1 MMMKRGKKRNEGKIV
16 CDDNDERLCCS
27 CHTRLILDDAR
38 KRKKVSYT
46 KLLHETS
53 AGKEVSW
60 RTGEVKS
67 EEYWMS
73 PRLSIWCSFSRQQMK
88 KKTAHRRWQC
98 LLLVPSFQTFKR
110 WISRLFRV
118 EKTTQERERER
129 HFNTKEKK
137 ALLFIKDDSFFALR
151 RELLSKWKR
160 IQWNTHVT
168 HVWVSWEDRLLCG
181 SRCHH
186 CLQVSVSCC
195 TREEQ
200 TPNTPEEDSLE
211 LQQNFST
218 EFSPRVVSYFLPFSS
233 SRRFLRLFSAN
244 RLIQQSSPGCCILV
258 FSCYHENNIEC
269 NCKDEADGRW
279 QSMMTKEKN
288 WEMLIKRDD
297 GEASIS
303 KRLMHLLFIS
313 LLRD

>member
-73 PRLSIWCSFSRQQMK
+73 PRLSMWCSFSRQQM

-110 WISRLFRV
+110 WISMLFRV
-118 EKTTQERERER
+118 EKTTQERERD
-129 HFNTKEKK
+129 TSTLKK
-137 ALLFIKDDSFFALR
+137 RKRYFSLKMIAFSLLD
-151 RELLSKWKR
+151 E
-160 IQWNTHVT
+160 
-168 HVWVSWEDRLLCG
+168 
-181 SRCHH
+181 
-186 CLQVSVSCC
+186 SCC
-195 TREEQ
+195 RSERGYNETHTWHMCECRERTDCFVVITACKSQLVAVPEKSRLQ
-200 TPNTPEEDSLE
+200 T
-211 LQQNFST
+211 LQKKT
-218 EFSPRVVSYFLPFSS
+218 L
-233 SRRFLRLFSAN
+233 
-244 RLIQQSSPGCCILV
+244 
-258 FSCYHENNIEC
+258 
-269 NCKDEADGRW
+269 
-279 QSMMTKEKN
+279 
-288 WEMLIKRDD
+288 
-297 GEASIS
+297 
-303 KRLMHLLFIS
+303 
-313 LLRD
+313 